1 MKRTS
6 LLPVLLG
13 LAAGLSSCEKNEEL
27 PENIQWLTA
36 KNWRMSANVT
46 TFVYA
51 TGNARRDVDNY
62 SVSPACDLDDFWQ
75 FAPDHALR
83 IDEGASKCEAAAPQ
97 VNLAQWQLDAA
108 NHTLSVIGSS
118 VRTYELLE
126 LTASTLKFKQ
136 DNGLSPLDG
145 APYYTTYTFTSF

>member
-6 LLPVLLG
+6 LLLLLG
-13 LAAGLSSCEKNEEL
+13 LTVSLSACEKDEEL
-27 PENIQWLTA
+27 PENVRLLTA

-62 SVSPACDLDDFWQ
+62 SASPACDLDDFWK
-75 FAPDHALR
+75 FAPDQTMV
-83 IDEGASKCEAAAPQ
+83 IDEGLSKCQDDAPQ
-97 VNLAQWQLDAA
+97 VNPARWNLDAA
-108 NHTLSVIGSS
+108 HQTMSVIAGS

-136 DNGLSPLDG
+136 DNGLSPIDG
-145 APYYTTYTFTSF
+145 VPYYTTYTFTSF